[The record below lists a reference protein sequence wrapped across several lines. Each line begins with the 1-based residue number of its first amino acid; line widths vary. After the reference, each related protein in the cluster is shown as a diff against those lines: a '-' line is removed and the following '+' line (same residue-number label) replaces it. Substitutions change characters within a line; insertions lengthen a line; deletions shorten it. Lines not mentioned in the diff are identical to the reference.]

1 MKDSSYAADNLR
13 TIRENI
19 CAYASYAPN
28 WPDGYL
34 YEKVE
39 EVQDKIDELIELIEN
54 NHETDKH

>member
-19 CAYASYAPN
+19 YAYATYAPN
-28 WPDGYL
+28 WPDGDL

-39 EVQDKIDELIELIEN
+39 AAQEAIDNIIKEIEN
-54 NHETDKH
+54 I